1 MHKSR
6 MFRFLTFTTS
16 LPLPLL
22 GIMVIFGVMGRLFQ
36 VGWLESAP
44 DVLLIPTL
52 LAYYLSLI
60 IGAVYGYMKKEDSVY
75 LMAGI
80 GIGVWL
86 VGFFLDAILSF
97 PREIMIGINVV
108 VLGAILVLHYLQYRA
123 TRKWD
128 ERLSLAHK

>member
-22 GIMVIFGVMGRLFQ
+22 GIMVIFGVMGRVFQ

-60 IGAVYGYMKKEDSVY
+60 IGAVYGYVKKEDSVY
-75 LMAGI
+75 LIAGI

-108 VLGAILVLHYLQYRA
+108 LLGALLVLHFLQYRA

-128 ERLSLAHK
+128 ERLSSAHK

>member
-1 MHKSR
+1 
-6 MFRFLTFTTS
+6 MFRFLSFITS

-22 GIMVIFGVMGRLFQ
+22 GIMVIFGVLGRLFQ

-44 DVLLIPTL
+44 DVLMIPTL

-60 IGAVYGYMKKEDSVY
+60 IGVVYGYLKKEDSVY
-75 LMAGI
+75 FMAGI

-86 VGFFLDAILSF
+86 IGFLLEWILSF
-97 PREIMIGINVV
+97 PREIMLGINVILYG
-108 VLGAILVLHYLQYRA
+108 VLLVLFILQYRA

>member
-22 GIMVIFGVMGRLFQ
+22 GIMVIFGVMGRLFK

-52 LAYYLSLI
+52 LAYYLALI
-60 IGAVYGYMKKEDSVY
+60 IGAVYGYIKKEDSVY

-80 GIGVWL
+80 GIGVWI
-86 VGFFLDAILSF
+86 VGLLLDVILSL
-97 PREIMIGINVV
+97 PREIMLGINVV
-108 VLGAILVLHYLQYRA
+108 IMGAVLVLFFLQYRA
-123 TRKWD
+123 TKKWD
-128 ERLSLAHK
+128 DRLSLAHK